1 MAISKH
7 RSIGSGFQ
15 KKRGVVAATGALGK
29 GTVPPAKPTLSA
41 MGYVL
46 LVVTPR
52 GLSRPRHVAGSEH
65 GAPAAARLIGSG
77 LSRRVPHG
85 RRVSLAVVS
94 DRHESTIHVTPTGTG
109 IGNLFRLPRHS
120 IVIVRVSTG
129 FSPPFGAH
137 VARPAKI
144 AKQLLQ
150 PEAARARDGQ
160 VKPNQTRDANAPAR
174 TTTHATSPSTVRP
187 STPTPNPSCLIIPAL
202 AKQAPSSRSNHHQ
215 RWPAP
220 AAAMEKKLLLLP
232 MTVAHKHGVVGER
245 MWARPWRWAK
255 TAFFLAAMLASLLLV
270 CAPPLLVVLLD
281 LALPP
286 ALLSAS
292 LRSGAADA
300 SSFASAALAQA
311 RAFDF
316 RSSLVDLPAVSAA
329 RALLILCEFPDHSLF
344 DLILIDPLCSTLCSC
359 VMAGAYV
366 VCGGGGAYLW
376 VVVACAAGSVSYVLA
391 KAAAVLP
398 RRAAMQVA
406 GEARAVAAAG
416 PEAMMLLS
424 LALAAAHLAA
434 AYRTSCRERRR
445 MLVYRIDV
453 EGAYPRPPAMQMQD
467 ELCSTPK
474 FSVLT
479 GQWRS
484 AAFS

>member
-1 MAISKH
+1 
-7 RSIGSGFQ
+7 
-15 KKRGVVAATGALGK
+15 
-29 GTVPPAKPTLSA
+29 
-41 MGYVL
+41 
-46 LVVTPR
+46 
-52 GLSRPRHVAGSEH
+52 
-65 GAPAAARLIGSG
+65 
-77 LSRRVPHG
+77 
-85 RRVSLAVVS
+85 
-94 DRHESTIHVTPTGTG
+94 
-109 IGNLFRLPRHS
+109 
-120 IVIVRVSTG
+120 
-129 FSPPFGAH
+129 
-137 VARPAKI
+137 
-144 AKQLLQ
+144 
-150 PEAARARDGQ
+150 
-160 VKPNQTRDANAPAR
+160 
-174 TTTHATSPSTVRP
+174 
-187 STPTPNPSCLIIPAL
+187 
-202 AKQAPSSRSNHHQ
+202 
-215 RWPAP
+215 
-220 AAAMEKKLLLLP
+220 MEKKLLLLP

-329 RALLILCEFPDHSLF
+329 RALLILC
-344 DLILIDPLCSTLCSC
+344 
-359 VMAGAYV
+359 AYV

-453 EGAYPRPPAMQMQD
+453 EGAGRIAD
-467 ELCSTPK
+467 L
-474 FSVLT
+474 
-479 GQWRS
+479 S
-484 AAFS
+484 A